1 MAYIRD
7 QLPYSHIGPGGFS
20 RGAFLWAA
28 LLFMWFAAFGCAS
41 TPKGEAR
48 HLRKRRVASAR
59 RTTTP
64 SSKKTPASSKPYN
77 VMGKWYYPKATAH
90 GYREVGYASWY
101 GPKFHG
107 KHTASG
113 ERFNMYG
120 LTAAH
125 KTLPLGTYVRVSHLK
140 KDKSV
145 VVKVNDRG
153 PFVGSRIIDL
163 SLGAAKGL
171 DMIGEG
177 VARVRV
183 EVLGYKKKEKDQA
196 GKTHVV
202 FVPKES
208 YTTGEFAVQV
218 ASFKDPGNARRFR
231 ETILKRFPGASIV
244 KFSRGDETFYRVQAV
259 VLQNLDKAREEAHRL
274 GEKDFPGA
282 FAVAVDEPAAEKA
295 SPEAR
300 GGM

>member
-1 MAYIRD
+1 
-7 QLPYSHIGPGGFS
+7 L
-20 RGAFLWAA
+20 AA
-28 LLFMWFAAFGCAS
+28 LLFMCFSAFGCAS
-41 TPKGEAR
+41 TPKGEPR

-59 RTTTP
+59 RTTTA
-64 SSKKTPASSKPYN
+64 SKKTPASSRPYN

-90 GYREVGYASWY
+90 GYREVGNASWY

-113 ERFNMYG
+113 ERFNMYR

-125 KTLPLGTYVRVSHLK
+125 RTLPLGTYVRVSHLK

-153 PFVGSRIIDL
+153 PFVGNRIIDL
-163 SLGAAKGL
+163 SLGAARNI

-183 EVLGYKKKEKDQA
+183 EVLGYRKKEKDRA
-196 GKTHVV
+196 GKTRVV

-218 ASFKDPGNARRFR
+218 ASFKDPANAKRFR
-231 ETILKRFPGASIV
+231 ESILERFPGASIV

-259 VLQNLDKAREEAHRL
+259 VLQNLDKARQEAHRL
-274 GEKDFPGA
+274 GRKDFPGA
-282 FAVAVDEPAAEKA
+282 FAVAVDEPAAPKG

-300 GGM
+300 GGT